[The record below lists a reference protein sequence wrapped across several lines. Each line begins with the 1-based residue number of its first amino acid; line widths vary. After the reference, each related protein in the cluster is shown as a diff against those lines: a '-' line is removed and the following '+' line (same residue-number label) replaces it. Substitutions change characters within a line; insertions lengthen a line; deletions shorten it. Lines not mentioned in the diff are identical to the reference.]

1 MDLERRCVHNV
12 SHHEGGVYVGAGR
25 CVAREE
31 GEETKECGCK
41 IE

>member
-12 SHHEGGVYVGAGR
+12 SHHEGGVYMGGCVG
-25 CVAREE
+25 REE
-31 GEETKECGCK
+31 GEETKKFVCK